1 VQIQKLTSSIPH
13 KAPKGGHVF
22 VDEGHDW
29 SIEETHV
36 FIAKFRNNVKERK
49 VHAYFEVVVIHAR
62 KSLA

>member
-1 VQIQKLTSSIPH
+1 MYLLT
-13 KAPKGGHVF
+13 KVTG
-22 VDEGHDW
+22 W

-36 FIAKFRNNVKERK
+36 FIAKFRNSVKERK